1 MRSEK
6 LLSRKW
12 KALSFLAFLSPL
24 CACQSIRPPS
34 DSAWIPTAEVGSVCV
49 KVKNLKRWGF
59 LGHSV
64 PEHSTLLS
72 TPVRHLE
79 FRLSLQRLFL
89 LGSHHR
95 LGTKTVVETCCGRWN
110 QAPFFFLGGL
120 DSVPCSLRTLSR
132 VLLAFG
138 KTRLNT
144 YVCISSLLWS
154 CAHALSPSGV
164 FFLLCFVG
172 LCEADIW
179 RGCLPASLFLILH
192 QGTHWIFLW
201 KCLMTN

>member
-1 MRSEK
+1 MPSEK

-12 KALSFLAFLSPL
+12 KASSFLAFLCPL
-24 CACQSIRPPS
+24 CACQSVHPPP

-49 KVKNLKRWGF
+49 KVKNVKHWGF

-64 PEHSTLLS
+64 PGHSTLLS

-95 LGTKTVVETCCGRWN
+95 LGTKTVVETCCGRWK

-132 VLLAFG
+132 VLLAFWEDRTYHLCLRFISHM
-138 KTRLNT
+138 KLCTRF
-144 YVCISSLLWS
+144 ISKRGIFPSLL
-154 CAHALSPSGV
+154 CRPLLNRRLEGLSPG
-164 FFLLCFVG
+164 
-172 LCEADIW
+172 
-179 RGCLPASLFLILH
+179 
-192 QGTHWIFLW
+192 
-201 KCLMTN
+201 